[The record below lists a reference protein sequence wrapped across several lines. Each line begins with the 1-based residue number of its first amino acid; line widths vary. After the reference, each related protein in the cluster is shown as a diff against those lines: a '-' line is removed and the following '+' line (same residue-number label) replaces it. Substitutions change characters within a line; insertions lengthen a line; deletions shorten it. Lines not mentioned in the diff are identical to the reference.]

1 MELWR
6 RLSSARSRPLTRRL
20 RAQLTPLL
28 GPEILD
34 QRFFDL
40 VSTVAQSA
48 VTRTLNEKQL
58 KSIKLLEITE
68 SPDTA
73 DTFLMKYEVAPYFSG
88 ARGII
93 TLFF

>member
-1 MELWR
+1 
-6 RLSSARSRPLTRRL
+6 
-20 RAQLTPLL
+20 
-28 GPEILD
+28 
-34 QRFFDL
+34 
-40 VSTVAQSA
+40 

-58 KSIKLLEITE
+58 KSIKLLEISE